1 MQVEVENFGREL
13 EIIKNDSRF
22 EKKIEI
28 SELKNVNQKNS
39 LNEFNRLEMAEER
52 IGELYISQE
61 KLSRNSII
69 R

>member
-1 MQVEVENFGREL
+1 MENFGREL

-52 IGELYISQE
+52 IGELYIGQE
-61 KLSRNSII
+61 KLSRI
-69 R
+69 

>member
-1 MQVEVENFGREL
+1 MENFGREL